1 MWQQLHER
9 DTSRRIQRSD
19 YGSLLN
25 MRLPMSLVV
34 QTLSEQIFA
43 VVRDRI
49 VSGAVPDDVA
59 IRQDALANELGV
71 SKIPLREALGRL
83 EQEGLLVS
91 QANRGFFLR
100 PLSVDEAEEIFA
112 LRLKLEPDA
121 VGEAVRLA
129 SDAERQ
135 AARAALDSLNAA
147 IAEHSDDVGRLN
159 RAFHLALVLPAS
171 KRVTAQL
178 IERLQLMSERYVR
191 KHLEPSGRDG
201 RANQE
206 HETILAAWIQKDRKR
221 AAELTRAHIAL
232 TLADLRKQFDNDTT
246 QRGARNGNS
255 RTAQADRTRYRP

>member
-1 MWQQLHER
+1 
-9 DTSRRIQRSD
+9 
-19 YGSLLN
+19 
-25 MRLPMSLVV
+25 MSLVV

-49 VSGAVPDDVA
+49 VSGAVPDDAA

-100 PLSVDEAEEIFA
+100 PLCVDEAEEIFA

-121 VGEAVRLA
+121 VGEAA
-129 SDAERQ
+129 SKASVADRD
-135 AARAALDSLNAA
+135 AARAALDALDTA
-147 IAEHSDDVGRLN
+147 IAQHSDDVGRLN

-171 KRVTAQL
+171 KRITAQL
-178 IERLQLMSERYVR
+178 VERLQIMSERYVR
-191 KHLEPSGRDG
+191 KHLEPTGRDG
-201 RANQE
+201 RANEE
-206 HETILAAWIQKDRKR
+206 HEMILAAWMQNDGNR

-232 TLADLRKQFDNDTT
+232 TLADLRKQFDNDKTPKDA
-246 QRGARNGNS
+246 GNGNS
-255 RTAQADRTRYRP
+255 RTAQTDRTRHRP